1 MYHRPRASTTII
13 DHNRGRIK
21 EMENHNYSN
30 DGRPNNPPSDPPS
43 PQATLSQQ
51 GSAGPS
57 AQAAAQAV
65 VAHQLLPLNLAD
77 PQTHY
82 LLHQLSMAGM
92 AATIPAMQ
100 TQQVQLNGLYHPQ
113 QAALLQSLISQAG
126 ISQNGI
132 SQAGMATLNP
142 HLNTNIHA
150 LAANLPAMASS
161 IQQAAQHNVTPQ
173 PGNTAH
179 QTQTTL
185 PSTTTQSK
193 PHPGTGA
200 SIERSPGLT
209 NRPPVPVYLDYDEQT
224 LTGYQCLLRKQLE
237 LFEAGPDEVRGS
249 AQGRNTPI
257 SLGQVGIRCRHC
269 ASLPKAARNRGAV
282 YYSKTIDG
290 LYQVAQNMSKLHLCK
305 TCHKIPEDTQRM
317 LIKLQKVN
325 NRASGGKEYW
335 AEGLRVLGICEDGNI
350 LRFQPNWG
358 KETKLPPSQCSG

>member
-1 MYHRPRASTTII
+1 L
-13 DHNRGRIK
+13 

-30 DGRPNNPPSDPPS
+30 DGRPSNPPSDPPS
-43 PQATLSQQ
+43 PQATHSQQ
-51 GSAGPS
+51 ASVAVGPS
-57 AQAAAQAV
+57 SQAAAHAV
-65 VAHQLLPLNLAD
+65 VAHQFLPLNLSD

-113 QAALLQSLISQAG
+113 QAALLPSLLFQAGISQNGISQAG

-132 SQAGMATLNP
+132 SQAGIANLNP
-142 HLNTNIHA
+142 HLNNNIHA

-161 IQQAAQHNVTPQ
+161 LQQATQHNVTPQ
-173 PGNTAH
+173 PGNAAH
-179 QTQTTL
+179 QTQTSL
-185 PSTTTQSK
+185 PTTSQPKS
-193 PHPGTGA
+193 HSGTGT

-335 AEGLRVLGICEDGNI
+335 AEGLRVLGTCEDGNI

>member
-1 MYHRPRASTTII
+1 
-13 DHNRGRIK
+13 
-21 EMENHNYSN
+21 MENHNYSN
-30 DGRPNNPPSDPPS
+30 DGRPINPTSDPPS
-43 PQATLSQQ
+43 PQATHSQQ
-51 GSAGPS
+51 ASAGP
-57 AQAAAQAV
+57 AQAAPHA

-77 PQTHY
+77 PQTHF
-82 LLHQLSMAGM
+82 LFHQLSMAGM
-92 AATIPAMQ
+92 ASLPAMQ
-100 TQQVQLNGLYHPQ
+100 SQQLQLNGLYHPQ
-113 QAALLQSLISQAG
+113 QAGLLPSFLFQAGMAQNG

-132 SQAGMATLNP
+132 IQNGISQNGIASLNP
-142 HLNTNIHA
+142 HLNNNIHA
-150 LAANLPAMASS
+150 LASNLPPRASS
-161 IQQAAQHNVTPQ
+161 IQQATHHNVTPQ
-173 PGNTAH
+173 PGNAAQ
-179 QTQTTL
+179 QTHTTL
-185 PSTTTQSK
+185 PTTQPK
-193 PHPGTGA
+193 PHPGAGA

-257 SLGQVGIRCRHC
+257 SIGQVGIRCRHC

-305 TCHKIPEDTQRM
+305 TCHKIPEDSQRM
-317 LIKLQKVN
+317 LIKLHKVN

-358 KETKLPPSQCSG
+358 KETKLPPSQTSG